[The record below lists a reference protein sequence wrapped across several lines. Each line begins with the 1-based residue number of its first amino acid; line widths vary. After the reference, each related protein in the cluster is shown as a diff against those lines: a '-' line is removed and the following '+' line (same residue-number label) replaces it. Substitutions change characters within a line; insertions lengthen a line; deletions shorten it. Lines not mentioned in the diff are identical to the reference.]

1 MKILTCLVINTKNH
15 FTEMDNSYHCTR
27 TSKIMDELISKT
39 KCHIC
44 KTILLRRELKLPV
57 TPSVHLFK
65 YQIFHQ
71 MKNIVGGLADKNE
84 YHIKRNYQDGKRSER
99 IYCGLT
105 IFQQLQISQL
115 KCNDLMT
122 NPQVKLKSEQIKH
135 ESKINLKRKR

>member
-57 TPSVHLFK
+57 TPSVNSFK
-65 YQIFHQ
+65 DHVVHQI
-71 MKNIVGGLADKNE
+71 KNIVGGLVDKSEN
-84 YHIKRNYQDGKRSER
+84 HIKRAHQDGNCSER
-99 IYCGLT
+99 IYCGL
-105 IFQQLQISQL
+105 INFKQYQLSQIKS
-115 KCNDLMT
+115 NDLVT
-122 NPQVKLKSEQIKH
+122 NPKVKLKTE
-135 ESKINLKRKR
+135 